1 MALPEKIIAEKDELL
16 SLIPQRP
23 PMVMI
28 EKLHHCEGNQTIS
41 SLKVREDNIFFKDG
55 FLREPGLI
63 ENIAQTAAAG
73 AGYKMMQAEDKKD
86 VPVGFIGAVKN
97 LKIYRLPMKG
107 EILTTTVTT
116 QHEVMEATIIYGI
129 IKSLSNF
136 VAECEMKIFTK
147 KG

>member
-1 MALPEKIIAEKDELL
+1 MALPEKIIAENDELL

-28 EKLHHCEGNQTIS
+28 EKLHHCNGNQTIS
-41 SLKVREDNIFFKDG
+41 SLKVKEDNIFFKDG

-63 ENIAQTAAAG
+63 ENIAQTVAAG
-73 AGYKMMQAEDKKD
+73 AGYRLRQSEAEGH
-86 VPVGFIGAVKN
+86 VSIGVIGAVKN
-97 LKIYRLPMKG
+97 LIIHYLPKEN
-107 EILTTTVTT
+107 EILITTTTVRY
-116 QHEVMEATIIYGI
+116 EVMDAAIIYGN
-129 IKSLSNF
+129 IKSFDKF